1 MPLAKIQRSAKLRTL
16 PCKAP
21 GCRQWFKNVSGQTQ
35 HFNARHAINLLPAPA
50 PRIVRHRIPTPIPA
64 NEDGDFDPTMPG
76 LEDDDDDYDDYN
88 YNDYNYNDHDNNAGG
103 VYMGAR
109 AETHPHLDGRPC
121 NSHGAHLP
129 VGSPPPAPSHPP
141 ADDYSPFNNR
151 EEFEIGD
158 FLYRQDEMSGAN
170 VDKLM
175 ALWAST
181 LHEGEDPPFASNK
194 DMQETIDASKLGDVV
209 WQSFK
214 VTYNGPLPAGEVP
227 PWMLAS
233 YEVWFRCPLE
243 VLRIQLSNP
252 DFASEMD
259 FCVKRVYDAK
269 NKRHYR
275 DFMSGDWGWKQLD
288 ILAEDPRNHGATFCP
303 VISGSDKTTV
313 SVATGQHD
321 YYPFYLSNGLI
332 TNRARRAHREGISL
346 VAFLSIPKTDEQFH
360 NDSRFR
366 MFHRQLFYSSL
377 HMILQPLRSGMT
389 DPVVML
395 CADGHYRRI
404 IFGLGPY
411 IADYP
416 EQVMLACIVQNWCP
430 KCTARPSL
438 LDGPGMRRCAEHTDA
453 VVNALGIKAAWENY
467 GIVGEVKPFTDD
479 FPRADIH
486 ELLSPDLLHQIIKG
500 TFKDHLVGW
509 VNQYLVEEH
518 GQSRA
523 SAIVADIDRRIA
535 AALSFPG
542 LRCFP
547 EGRGFKQWTGDDS
560 KALMK
565 VYLPA
570 IAGHVPGQM
579 VRALSAFL
587 EFCYLVR
594 RSTIDEDTLDTID
607 GALAHFHLEREIFRD
622 VGVRP
627 DGFSLPRQHSMV
639 HYVPHIRLLGA
650 PNGLCSSITESKHI
664 KAVKDPYQWTNRNE
678 PLGQMLLINQ
688 RLDKLA
694 AVRVDFTAREM
705 LNGPCLGLPPI
716 VLATVHRDALAPAPA
731 PIPIADPIV
740 LDEEGNVDDN
750 GGDVDG
756 PVVMGEVQL
765 AKCRVRHLP
774 RPVDMLATTI
784 NIPHLQELIRRFLYD
799 RQFPDSEISPVDAAL
814 ASCPHFDRH
823 VTVFPSAVAI
833 FYAPSDLSG
842 IGGMHCE
849 RIRSTASWRHGPARR
864 DCVFLEK
871 DPDVVGFRGLY
882 AARVLLFFQ
891 FTSDGVDYPCALVSW
906 FSPISET
913 PCPDTGMWIVEPD
926 LDRDGDRELSVI
938 HIDCILRGAHL
949 IGVSAGAEFL
959 PRSLSHTDSLDVFRA
974 FYVNKYADYHSHEIA
989 F

>member
-1 MPLAKIQRSAKLRTL
+1 MRRAQCSPRLRFL
-16 PCKAP
+16 CEVVFQLLKVLYLRPFGGGSAP

-35 HFNARHAINLLPAPA
+35 HFNAHHASNILPKPA
-50 PRIVRHRIPTPIPA
+50 PRNIQHRAPTPIAAGGDP
-64 NEDGDFDPTMPG
+64 NYDYDVVMPDFEDGDAPDF
-76 LEDDDDDYDDYN
+76 EDGDAFGDGDDVN
-88 YNDYNYNDHDNNAGG
+88 I
-103 VYMGAR
+103 GAR
-109 AETHPHLDGRPC
+109 VETHRHLDGKPC
-121 NSHGAHLP
+121 DIHGVHLP
-129 VGSPPPAPSHPP
+129 AGSPPPPPSCPP
-141 ADDYSPFNNR
+141 ADDYSLFGNR

-158 FLYRQDEMSGAN
+158 FLYRQDQMSGAN

-175 ALWAST
+175 ALWAAT
-181 LHEGEDPPFASNK
+181 LREGDSPPFASNK
-194 DMQETIDASKLGDVV
+194 DMQEVIDASKLGDVA
-209 WQSFK
+209 WQSFT
-214 VTYNGPLPAGEVP
+214 VTYSGPRPAGEVP

-243 VLRIQLSNP
+243 VIRNQLSNP

-259 FCVKRVYDAK
+259 FCAKKVYNGKDKRQ
-269 NKRHYR
+269 YR
-275 DFMSGDWGWKQLD
+275 DFMSGDWGWKQSD
-288 ILAEDPRNHGATFCP
+288 ILAEDSRNHGATLCP
-303 VISGSDKTTV
+303 IIGGSDKTTV

-332 TNRARRAHREGISL
+332 TNGARRAHREGISL
-346 VAFLSIPKTDEQFH
+346 VAFLSIPK
-360 NDSRFR
+360 R
-366 MFHRQLFYSSL
+366 MTE
-377 HMILQPLRSGMT
+377 PL
-389 DPVVML
+389 VML
-395 CADGHYRRI
+395 CADGHYCRI

-416 EQVMLACIVQNWCP
+416 EQVLLACIVQNWCP
-430 KCTARPSL
+430 KYVFPCTARPSL
-438 LDGPGMRRCAEHTDA
+438 LDGAGIRRCAEHTDA
-453 VVNALGIKAAWENY
+453 VLDALGMKAAWEEY
-467 GIVGEVKPFTDD
+467 GIVGDVKPFTAD

-523 SAIVADIDRRIA
+523 SAIIADIDRQIA
-535 AALSFPG
+535 AAPSFPG
-542 LRCFP
+542 LRRFS

-570 IAGHVPGQM
+570 IAGHVPSQM

-594 RSTIDEDTLDTID
+594 RSTIDEDTLVAID
-607 GALAHFHLEREIFRD
+607 AALACFHVEREIFRD

-639 HYVPHIRLLGA
+639 HYVSHIKLFGA

-664 KAVKDPYQWTNRNE
+664 KAVKDPYRRTNHNE

-705 LNGPCLGLPPI
+705 LNGPCLCLPPTI
-716 VLATVHRDALAPAPA
+716 LAAVQADALTPVSAPML
-731 PIPIADPIV
+731 IADPV
-740 LDEEGNVDDN
+740 VFDEEGNVDDD

-756 PVVMGEVQL
+756 PTVMGEVQL
-765 AKCRVRHLP
+765 AKCRVCHLP
-774 RPVDMLATTI
+774 RPVDMLAATI
-784 NIPHLQELIRRFLYD
+784 NIPRLQELIRHFLYD
-799 RQFPDSEISPVDAAL
+799 QQFPDSEISPADAAL
-814 ASCPHFDRH
+814 ASCPRFDGH
-823 VTVFPSAVAI
+823 VTVFPSAVAT

-842 IGGMHCE
+842 IGGMHRE
-849 RIRSTASWRHGPARR
+849 RIRSTSSWR
-864 DCVFLEK
+864 
-871 DPDVVGFRGLY
+871 FRGLY
-882 AARVLLFFQ
+882 VVRVLLFFQ
-891 FTSDGVDYPCALVSW
+891 FISDGVIYPCALVSW
-906 FSPISET
+906 FSPVSET

-926 LDRDGDRELSVI
+926 LDGGGERQMSVI

-949 IGVSAGAEFL
+949 IGVSAVKTHQ
-959 PRSLSHTDSLDVFRA
+959 R
-974 FYVNKYADYHSHEIA
+974 VNMSPGHV
-989 F
+989 